1 MEEEIN
7 LFIRFLKR
15 EKALDSFMKMTEVK
29 SLVNLRA
36 FLSDCLPEDF
46 IFASFTWALTIEG
59 SEFWRDLYDKWRI
72 YLRGKKK

>member
-29 SLVNLRA
+29 SLVDLRV
-36 FLSDCLPEDF
+36 FLSDSSPELF
-46 IFASFTWALTIEG
+46 ILILLFGIIQKKVIISGKILVING
-59 SEFWRDLYDKWRI
+59 EFV
-72 YLRGKKK
+72 

>member
-29 SLVNLRA
+29 SLVDLRV
-36 FLSDCLPEDF
+36 FLSDSSPELF
-46 IFASFTWALTIEG
+46 ILDSFVWDYTKEG
-59 SEFWRDLYDKWRI
+59 YYFWENLSDKWRVC
-72 YLRGKKK
+72 LRGKKK